1 MEVVVEALRPYGTTI
16 FTEMSA
22 LAQACG
28 AVNLSQGYP
37 DFDGP
42 EEIRAKAAEA
52 IMRGPNQYAPS
63 IGIPE
68 LRQAVAGKMKRFYDV
83 EVDASDEITVAS
95 GATEGLCA
103 TLLGILEP
111 GDEVILLEPFYD
123 AYPAVCALARA
134 NIRYVSL
141 QGPEFQ
147 LPKQELAQAFG
158 PNTKAIV
165 INNPQNPC
173 GKVFSRE
180 ELTFL
185 AHLCAEHDAYA
196 VADEVY
202 EHLVYDG
209 REHVSLLSV
218 PGLRNRAFVV
228 SSTAKTFS
236 MTGWK
241 VGYVIAAPELSR
253 AVRMS
258 HQFITF
264 CGQSALQEAM
274 AFAIDFPD
282 SYYDRLL
289 ADYTRR
295 REWLCQ
301 ALRNIGFHVYLPEG
315 AYYVLVDITP
325 LGYDDDVAF
334 CRMLPEQAGVA
345 AIPCSYFWKE
355 RWYGRELVRFCF
367 CKKDETLEE
376 GVRRLEKWSN
386 EKISIDGKGMVK

>member
-1 MEVVVEALRPYGTTI
+1 
-16 FTEMSA
+16 MST

-52 IMRGPNQYAPS
+52 IMRGPNQYPPS

-68 LRQAVAGKMKRFYDV
+68 LRQAVARKMKRFYDV
-83 EVDASDEITVAS
+83 EVDASHEITVAS

-111 GDEVILLEPFYD
+111 GDEVVLLEPFYD
-123 AYPAVCALARA
+123 AYPAVCALART

-141 QGPEFQ
+141 QGPECR
-147 LPKQELAQAFG
+147 LPKEELAQAFG

-180 ELTFL
+180 ELSFI
-185 AHLCAEHDAYA
+185 AHLCAEYDAYA
-196 VADEVY
+196 IADEVY
-202 EHLVYDG
+202 EHLVYDD

-218 PGLRNRAFVV
+218 PGLRNRGFVV

-282 SYYDRLL
+282 SYYDELL
-289 ADYTRR
+289 TDYTRR
-295 REWLCQ
+295 RDWLCQ

-315 AYYVLVDITP
+315 AYYVQVDITP

-334 CRMLPEQAGVA
+334 CRILPEQAGVA

-355 RWYGRELVRFCF
+355 RRYGRALVRFCF

-376 GVRRLEKWSN
+376 GVRRLEKWSR
-386 EKISIDGKGMVK
+386 EKISVIGEEFGG